1 MAGKLE
7 GNLAALSRLQA
18 SGLAEGI
25 DKGGKI
31 LISVVEYVAVC
42 EIAYSVRGYGY
53 SPGFILELYPLLQ
66 HPWMENM
73 LIA

>member
-7 GNLAALSRLQA
+7 GNLAALAWLQIFNL
-18 SGLAEGI
+18 SECI

-31 LISVVEYVAVC
+31 LISLVEYVAVC
-42 EIAYSVRGYGY
+42 EIAYPVRCDGD
-53 SPGFILELYPLLQ
+53 SLGFILELYSFFK
-66 HPWMENM
+66 HSWMENM